1 MRRYILLL
9 TITCAVFFAAKAQ
22 NADTLT
28 RKSKTDSIYRKKDE
42 KTSKRFVPKLGKEGV
57 YHPDSLH
64 SPHTAWT
71 RSAFVPGLGQ
81 IYNHQWWKV
90 PAIYVG
96 LGLLTNAIIYNQG
109 QYKDFLA
116 VARFQQT
123 GKSVDDPSFANDPN
137 LPLYREYGIYSSAA
151 IIDAKDGYY
160 RNKEISI
167 LGFLAVWAVNVADAY
182 IYGKLQNAFSMDNN
196 FSLQVTPTNIN
207 QAVYASNFNTTFT
220 PGIKLTLTLK

>member
-1 MRRYILLL
+1 ML
-9 TITCAVFFAAKAQ
+9 FSAQ
-22 NADTLT
+22 AQKADTLT
-28 RKSKTDSIYRKKDE
+28 RKSKADSLYRKKDE
-42 KTSKRFVPKLGKEGV
+42 TTSKRFVPKAGKEGV

-71 RSAFVPGLGQ
+71 RSAIIPGWGQ
-81 IYNHQWWKV
+81 VYNHQWWKA
-90 PAIYVG
+90 PAIYAG
-96 LGLLTNAIIYNQG
+96 LGLLANAIVYNQG

-137 LPLYREYGIYSSAA
+137 LPLYRQYGIYSSTA

-182 IYGKLQNAFSMDNN
+182 IYGKLQHSFSMDND
-196 FSLQVTPTNIN
+196 FSLQIAPTNIA
-207 QAVYASNFNTTFT
+207 QPVYASNFNTTFT